1 MFDMKGF
8 LENDNINLRIN
19 SSSKEGQ
26 SSVFLKV
33 QSEQNRIFYLFKQE
47 NEKYFNPFKEKKFVG
62 VYDSEENIFFEV
74 SKGLVKKNLNEIDFR
89 DVKIEQLE
97 TVYRK
102 IINDIKEEIV
112 KTINKDENYFIDN
125 LLVNTVVD
133 NVSLMIKQNARE
145 KAFELYIKDIE
156 PFENEFIDLKEI
168 DILYKDNI
176 SILLAYLKDKDK
188 VIRIEANKII
198 YKNAESFYEQ
208 LLSYKERQ
216 KELNRLRVANL
227 YIDEKNLLK
236 CICERQMKT
245 LNIIV
250 RSEQGNI
257 ELKIDN
263 NLSYNRPYILT
274 SDIRESEDK
283 KEYLR
288 TNKGDRI
295 DLKNILYIKY
305 HGQVIYNK

>member
-1 MFDMKGF
+1 MFDIKGF

-19 SSSKEGQ
+19 SSSKDGQ

-33 QSEQNRIFYLFKQE
+33 QSEQKRIFYLFKQE
-47 NEKYFNPFKEKKFVG
+47 NEKYFNPFKEKNFVG
-62 VYDSEENIFFEV
+62 VYDSEENIFFEA
-74 SKGLVKKNLNEIDFR
+74 SKGLIKKNLNEIDFR

-97 TVYRK
+97 TIYRK

-133 NVSLMIKQNARE
+133 NISLMIKQNARE
-145 KAFELYIKDIE
+145 KAFELYIKDID

-176 SILLAYLKDKDK
+176 SILLAYLKDKEK

-216 KELNRLRVANL
+216 RELNRLRVANL
-227 YIDEKNLLK
+227 YIDEKKLLK

-250 RSEQGNI
+250 RSDQGNI

-263 NLSYNRPYILT
+263 NLSYKRPYILI
-274 SDIRESEDK
+274 SDVRESEDK

-295 DLKNILYIKY
+295 DLKDILYIKY